1 MTEELLGPFVEMFDP
16 AQVMPLVVYL
26 CSEQNELTHD
36 IFTVGGGRYGR
47 IFVGTNTGWFAGKG
61 VVPAVEEVAD
71 HLSEIRD
78 ISEYVV
84 PGDINEELMILA
96 RLAGA

>member
-1 MTEELLGPFVEMFDP
+1 
-16 AQVMPLVVYL
+16 
-26 CSEQNELTHD
+26 
-36 IFTVGGGRYGR
+36 
-47 IFVGTNTGWFAGKG
+47 
-61 VVPAVEEVAD
+61 VEEVAD